1 MESRHEK
8 QIVGRPRFWTGSVKI
23 KDCQRKEQD
32 GGIQNKGLSW
42 RPILQDVEESHA
54 KRKLK
59 AVPDHVI
66 FVVLVHSNNNFRL
79 HSSADECTKL

>member
-8 QIVGRPRFWTGSVKI
+8 RKVGRPRFFTGSVKI

-66 FVVLVHSNNNFRL
+66 FHLS
-79 HSSADECTKL
+79 T